1 MAEGAAARPKACP
14 KCGCQLTEPDSY
26 CGACGASLAAADRDA
41 ADETRQTTVGF
52 LVIVAGMLLGGM
64 LAGWLSPSRTVLE
77 PGVGIAAAVTGANLA
92 TGMTQGMTLGWVM
105 PFLIGAA
112 GAWIGERL
120 PKRSTTR
127 R

>member
-1 MAEGAAARPKACP
+1 
-14 KCGCQLTEPDSY
+14 
-26 CGACGASLAAADRDA
+26 
-41 ADETRQTTVGF
+41 
-52 LVIVAGMLLGGM
+52 
-64 LAGWLSPSRTVLE
+64 
-77 PGVGIAAAVTGANLA
+77 
-92 TGMTQGMTLGWVM
+92 MTQGIMLGWVM